1 VLMQRLTDL
10 AARGMA
16 EVPPAEFG
24 PLAESCRS
32 AMLNTGE
39 ARYAVLA
46 DMFRGL
52 DAWWGEQGVPTPIAS
67 EIDRL
72 LMGQLRAVL
81 ETTGTEGMRL
91 AELLRL
97 DIEQN
102 ELSEDEWFRR
112 GYVRRSN
119 A

>member
-1 VLMQRLTDL
+1 MQRLTDL
-10 AARGMA
+10 ATRGMA
-16 EVPPAEFG
+16 AVPPAEFASV
-24 PLAESCRS
+24 AESCRS
-32 AMLNTGE
+32 AMLDTGE

-52 DAWWGEQGVPTPIAS
+52 AAWWNEQGVPTPIAA

-72 LMGQLRAVL
+72 LMSQLGGVL
-81 ETTGTEGMRL
+81 DTTGTEGMRL

-97 DIEQN
+97 DIEHN

-112 GYVRRSN
+112 NYVRPSSSS
-119 A
+119 